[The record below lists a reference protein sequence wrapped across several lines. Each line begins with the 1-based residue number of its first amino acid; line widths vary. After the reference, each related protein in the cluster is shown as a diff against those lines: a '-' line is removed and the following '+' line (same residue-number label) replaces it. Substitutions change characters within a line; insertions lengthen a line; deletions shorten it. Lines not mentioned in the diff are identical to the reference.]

1 MIGKEIRPFFIVS
14 GHKVR
19 TTIMFSIIKVF
30 YNNQHGLISIQTG
43 ILNLK
48 HFSTQTGVLNLK
60 EFVQQSSKREKQT
73 TCIAYLIDIEL
84 NN

>member
-19 TTIMFSIIKVF
+19 TTIIKVF

-48 HFSTQTGVLNLK
+48 HFSTQTGVLKLK
-60 EFVQQSSKREKQT
+60 TLSR
-73 TCIAYLIDIEL
+73 
-84 NN
+84 

>member
-1 MIGKEIRPFFIVS
+1 MWTIGKEIRPFFIVS

-48 HFSTQTGVLNLK
+48 YFSTQTEVLKLK
-60 EFVQQSSKREKQT
+60 TLSR
-73 TCIAYLIDIEL
+73 
-84 NN
+84 